1 MTGLFAVPGSRK
13 ALRPYQERAIALIR
27 SSLARGNR
35 RVVAQLPT
43 GGGKS
48 LMAAKI
54 TEGARGKGNR
64 VIFTVP
70 AVSLID
76 QTVAAFEAEGLDGI
90 GVMQANH
97 PRTDSLAPIQVA
109 SVQTLAR
116 RYIPYTSVVI
126 VDEAHIGS
134 AVVEKLMADRPDVV
148 FIGLSATPWRR
159 GMGRQWQDLVVAATT
174 RELIDGG
181 YLSPF
186 RVFAAAH
193 PDLTGIRTVA
203 GEYHEGELAERMGEG
218 ALCADVVTTWLEKGE
233 DRPTLVF
240 AVNRAHAAQLHERFM
255 AAGVASAYVDMNTDR
270 VERALIERRFRAG
283 EIRVAC
289 SVRTL
294 TTGIDWPVA
303 CIVDAAPTRSE
314 MLHVQKIGR
323 GLRVNPP
330 WQDCIILDH
339 SDNTLRLG
347 MVTDI
352 HHETLDDG
360 EPKQEQGGERKAPLP
375 KECGA
380 CGFIKPPKTRKCP
393 VCGHEAVAQ
402 AGVETVDGEL
412 VEIGP
417 KRKAEPTKAEKQL
430 FWSMALWLDRER
442 GKGGRLAKA
451 LYKGKFGVW
460 PRGLSDA
467 TKEPDGKFLSYEK
480 SRRIAYAKRMEK
492 ARGEPAQRWAAA

>member
-1 MTGLFAVPGSRK
+1 MNELFRPAENRK
-13 ALRPYQERAIALIR
+13 QLRPYQERAIALLR
-27 SSLARGNR
+27 SSLAKGFR
-35 RVVAQLPT
+35 RVVCQLPT

-54 TEGARGKGNR
+54 TEGARSKSNR

-70 AVSLID
+70 TVSLID

-97 PRTDSLAPIQVA
+97 PRTDTLAPIQVA

-116 RYIPYTSVVI
+116 RQIPYTSIVI
-126 VDEAHIGS
+126 VDEVHIRS
-134 AVVEKLMADRPDVV
+134 EVIDRLMKDRPEAV
-148 FIGLSATPWRR
+148 FLGLSATPWRR
-159 GMGRQWQDLVVAATT
+159 GIGKTWQDLVVASTT
-174 RELIDGG
+174 RELIDEG

-193 PDLTGIRTVA
+193 PDLTGIKTVA
-203 GEYHEGELAERMGEG
+203 GDYHEGELAERMGEG
-218 ALCADVVTTWLEKGE
+218 ALCADVVTTWLEKAG

-240 AVNRAHAAQLHERFM
+240 GVNRAHAAQLHERFM

-270 VERALIERRFRAG
+270 VERGLIERRFRAG
-283 EIRVAC
+283 DVRVAC

-330 WQDCIILDH
+330 WEDCIVLDH

-360 EPKQEQGGERKAPLP
+360 KPKQASQNERKAPLP
-375 KECGA
+375 KECGQ

-393 VCGHEAVAQ
+393 ACGHEAVAQ
-402 AGVETVDGEL
+402 ADIDTVDGEL
-412 VEIGP
+412 VEIGSR
-417 KRKAEPTKAEKQL
+417 RKAEPTMADKQA
-430 FWSMALWLDRER
+430 FWSMALWLDGER
-442 GKGGRLAKA
+442 GKGGKYALA
-451 LYKGKFGVW
+451 LYKGKFDSW
-460 PRGLSDA
+460 PRGLQDTPKPA
-467 TKEPDGKFLSYEK
+467 DQAFMNYEK
-480 SRRIAYAKRMEK
+480 SRRIRWAKKREKEQRKEK
-492 ARGEPAQRWAAA
+492 AA